1 MTSEQREHTVNITV
15 DISMYPLDANYLQP
29 IKDFIRSLRAHDG
42 LQIVTNQLSTQI
54 CGDFQQVTAA
64 LNECMRESMA
74 SEPKVV
80 FVTRYL
86 NAALD
91 IGSVPQID

>member
-1 MTSEQREHTVNITV
+1 VKITV
-15 DISMYPLDANYLQP
+15 DISMYPLDASYLQP
-29 IKDFIRSLRAHDG
+29 INSFIRALRAHDG
-42 LQIVTNQLSTQI
+42 LQIVTNQLSTQV
-54 CGDFQQVTAA
+54 CGEFDAVTAA
-64 LNECMRESMA
+64 LNECMRKSMA

-91 IGSVPQID
+91 ISALPQID